1 MQGTVVIVCSDLMFQ
16 PRIRDAAE
24 AQGLAAVVADSAA
37 SAAEAI
43 AARPDVV
50 VIDLHVAGVD
60 ANAVIAAAKVA
71 GSRVLAF
78 GRHTEPVT
86 LRAARAAGADAVVPR
101 SELGELLATLS
112 ARDHDQ
118 QVLGSGF

>member
-24 AQGLAAVVADSAA
+24 ARGLAAVVADSAA

-43 AARPDVV
+43 ATRPDVV

-101 SELGELLATLS
+101 SELGELLATLAPAAPKS
-112 ARDHDQ
+112 
-118 QVLGSGF
+118 